1 MNFKENINKMDLQLF
16 FKGTKVNMLLSL
28 LINLGILR
36 YLLIQGLYVFYHL
49 KKSKSNCHGA
59 QADVL
64 HCPILSDRLITQRYL
79 CYNIKKI
86 NTSANLHISEA
97 GTRQ

>member
-1 MNFKENINKMDLQLF
+1 
-16 FKGTKVNMLLSL
+16 MLLSL

-36 YLLIQGLYVFYHL
+36 YLLIQGLYVFYNL
-49 KKSKSNCHGA
+49 KKSKLNCHGA

-86 NTSANLHISEA
+86 NKSANLHISEA

>member
-1 MNFKENINKMDLQLF
+1 MF
-16 FKGTKVNMLLSL
+16 FIIKN
-28 LINLGILR
+28 
-36 YLLIQGLYVFYHL
+36 
-49 KKSKSNCHGA
+49 KSKSNCHGA

-86 NTSANLHISEA
+86 NKSATFQKLEPDND
-97 GTRQ
+97 